1 MAYTTI
7 DDPSV
12 YFNTNLYTGNG
23 SSSHAITGVGFQ
35 PDWVWIKRRNDADSN
50 FVYDSVRFNGS
61 NAYWLQTNNTNAEGS
76 DRPLTAFGSDGFT
89 IGSNNSGLNANSST
103 YVSWN
108 WKADSAVSG
117 NTLQGGSSSKTYA
130 GRVNTTAGI
139 SIIKYVGNGVGGHE
153 IPHNLSETPVF
164 YIIKRLSDTEH
175 WQVYHASNTSAPQ
188 TDYLQLSTNE
198 ATVDANTRWNDTA
211 PGTNSIVV
219 GSHVSVNTEDDNY
232 IAYIFSQK
240 KGYSK
245 FGSYTGNGN
254 ADGSFIYTGFKP
266 ALVIVKKSDSE
277 AQNWFLM
284 DNKRNGFNGQNYN
297 LEADTN
303 EAEQTNSD
311 IDILSNGFKCRSNGN
326 GHNTSGHGYIFMAFA
341 EQPFVTSTGVPATAR

>member
-1 MAYTTI
+1 MAYTDI
-7 DDPSV
+7 DDPTI
-12 YFNTNLYTGNG
+12 YFNTKLYTGTG
-23 SSSHAITGVGFQ
+23 SSNAITGVGFQ
-35 PDWVWIKRRNDADSN
+35 PDWVWIKSRSDGLSHAL
-50 FVYDSVRFNGS
+50 FDSVRGVTKVLNS
-61 NAYWLQTNNTNAEGS
+61 NATTAEYTNT
-76 DRPLTAFGSDGFT
+76 DTLTAFGTDGFT
-89 IGSNNSGLNANSST
+89 VGSNTGVNTNTAT
-103 YVSWN
+103 RVAWN

-219 GSHVSVNTEDDNY
+219 GSHVSVNTENDNY

-254 ADGSFIYTGFKP
+254 ADGSFVYTGFKP